1 MLRTQLVETQNAKEE
16 YYRRSCD
23 LENAKIELD
32 RLRHVDSDNN
42 KLRDQMK
49 DMDSRLAT
57 LNEKLIDMERQNHNQ
72 KQQISDNDIMMT
84 RFADDIR

>member
-42 KLRDQMK
+42 KLRD
-49 DMDSRLAT
+49 
-57 LNEKLIDMERQNHNQ
+57 
-72 KQQISDNDIMMT
+72 
-84 RFADDIR
+84 